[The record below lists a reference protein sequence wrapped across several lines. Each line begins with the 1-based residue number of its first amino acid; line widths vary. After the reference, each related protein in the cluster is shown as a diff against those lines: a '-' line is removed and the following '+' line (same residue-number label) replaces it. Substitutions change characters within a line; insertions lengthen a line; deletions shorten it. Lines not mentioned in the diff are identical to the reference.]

1 MNSYTIDEL
10 KEVITDYLEM
20 KEKFLPLDVVGQI
33 TVNLYNFLR
42 YLESS
47 KEGTE

>member
-20 KEKFLPLDVVGQI
+20 KEKFLPLDVIGQI

-42 YLESS
+42 YLET
-47 KEGTE
+47 KEDAR